1 MKVPARLHKRLRA
14 LEQPEGDEISAIFR
28 KYRSMKALRLATEKV
43 REQRGE
49 WTKEQQEAEDN
60 EIRNAVGLTGMKKL
74 RQDMLREQD
83 QRRAREAAERARRS
97 SGGEPP

>member
-1 MKVPARLHKRLRA
+1 MKVPARLHKRLQA
-14 LEQPEGDEISAIFR
+14 LEQPRGDDINAMFR
-28 KYRSMKALRLATEKV
+28 KYRGMKALRLATEKA

-49 WTKEQQEAEDN
+49 WTKEQQEAEDS

-83 QRRAREAAERARRS
+83 ERRAREAAERAQRS
-97 SGGEPP
+97 GGGEPP